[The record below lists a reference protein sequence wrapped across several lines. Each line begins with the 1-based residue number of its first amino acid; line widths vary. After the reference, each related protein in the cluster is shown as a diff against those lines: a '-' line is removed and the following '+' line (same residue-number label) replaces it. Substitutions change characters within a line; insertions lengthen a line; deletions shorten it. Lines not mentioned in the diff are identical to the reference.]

1 MLSINLLKVVMAK
14 KMNYIFFKR
23 LFDILFSIV
32 ILILLFPAMF
42 LIWVALFFSGIKQPI
57 YVQLRPGLNCKI
69 FKIYKFRTMTDE
81 SGLDG
86 LLLPDSE
93 RITKIGKFLRETSL
107 DELPELWN
115 VLKGEMSLVGP
126 RPLLVDYLDVYSE
139 RQNRR
144 HLVRPGIT
152 GLAQVRGRNNL
163 TWRNKFSYD
172 VFYVSKI
179 SFALD
184 LLVLFKTVEVVFARS
199 GISKEG
205 HATTDYFNGR
215 N

>member
-1 MLSINLLKVVMAK
+1 
-14 KMNYIFFKR
+14 
-23 LFDILFSIV
+23 
-32 ILILLFPAMF
+32 MF